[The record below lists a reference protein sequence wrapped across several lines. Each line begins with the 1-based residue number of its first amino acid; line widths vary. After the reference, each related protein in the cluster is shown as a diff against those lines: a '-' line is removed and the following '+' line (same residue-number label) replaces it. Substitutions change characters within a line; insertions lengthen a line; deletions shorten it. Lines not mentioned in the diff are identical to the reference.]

1 MYIHSFKCHT
11 QLILIST
18 FDRKNQTK
26 MFQLM
31 GLVAP
36 YATID
41 EGLTEQT
48 TGGLKNDNWWGFTH
62 IDLLVPCEQ

>member
-1 MYIHSFKCHT
+1 MG
-11 QLILIST
+11 
-18 FDRKNQTK
+18 KNQTK

-36 YATID
+36 YATI

-48 TGGLKNDNWWGFTH
+48 TGGLKNDN
-62 IDLLVPCEQ
+62 